1 MREGKKGLRNAAIL
15 ATVLIVTIVVTRQN
29 REDMAGENAEVTDV
43 ETGEQ
48 ETVTEPDST
57 KQCGDYCYET
67 RLDDTVEITAYMGD
81 ETVIYIPSYIED
93 KKVTTICP
101 GAFKDNGTVQRIYI
115 PQGVEEIMEEAFAG
129 CSALQDIYISESVK
143 RIGERAIADCS
154 LIEEIV
160 FPKEL
165 SRIENKV
172 CQGDTALKQ
181 IMVQQNVSEIADDA
195 FTGCEA
201 LRLVYGES
209 KFAEEYAQMNGLVYV
224 DFSRIREEGN
234 LVW

>member
-1 MREGKKGLRNAAIL
+1 MREGKKWLRNAAIL

-29 REDMAGENAEVTDV
+29 REDMAGEIAEVTDV

-48 ETVTEPDST
+48 ETVTESDST

-67 RLDDTVEITAYMGD
+67 RLDGTVEITAYMGD
-81 ETVIYIPSYIED
+81 ETVIYIPFYIED
-93 KKVTTICP
+93 KKVTSIGP
-101 GAFKDNGTVQRIYI
+101 GAFRDNGTVRRIYI

-143 RIGERAIADCS
+143 RIGQRAIADCP

-165 SRIENKV
+165 NRIESKV
-172 CQGDTALKQ
+172 CQGDTGLEQ
-181 IMVQQNVSEIADDA
+181 IMVQPNVSKIADDA

-201 LRLVYGES
+201 LRMVYGES